1 MFSKMV
7 GYKNSPYESNEQRGV
22 GNSSDLANTLRS
34 LREEIMSWKVDN
46 EKIIQAQ
53 EKQVEVNAILLLMF
67 VKIEVTRETLNQPWT
82 GGNN

>member
-1 MFSKMV
+1 MV